1 MLLTGGN
8 VALPQLGRRLQRE
21 LSALLAAR
29 PGAVSFPNPYNGA
42 CTGPELPRI
51 PMASGSDLQCEAW
64 VGSSILSSL
73 SFCRTPEWGQ
83 WVTRAEYEA
92 HGPRTLRAFVL

>member
-1 MLLTGGN
+1 
-8 VALPQLGRRLQRE
+8 
-21 LSALLAAR
+21 
-29 PGAVSFPNPYNGA
+29 
-42 CTGPELPRI
+42 
-51 PMASGSDLQCEAW
+51 MASGSDLQCEAW

-92 HGPRTLRAFVL
+92 HGPRTLRAYVL

>member
-1 MLLTGGN
+1 M
-8 VALPQLGRRLQRE
+8 RRLLRGV
-21 LSALLAAR
+21 LALLAVLALLVVGY
-29 PGAVSFPNPYNGA
+29 PLA
-42 CTGPELPRI
+42 
-51 PMASGSDLQCEAW
+51 AW